1 MGIGAGIFLA
11 ALGAI
16 LTFAVDYS
24 ISGLDIAV
32 VGVILMIAGVAG
44 IALELAVFGPRR
56 RRVSRR
62 PSHLSDGYVETGP
75 PTPYPDYADPQA
87 PVARVRRETTTEY
100 PANRRVR

>member
-1 MGIGAGIFLA
+1 MGLGAGIFLA

-56 RRVSRR
+56 RRVVSGTR
-62 PSHLSDGYVETGP
+62 PRADGYVE
-75 PTPYPDYADPQA
+75 TPYPDYADPQA

-100 PANRRVR
+100 PASRRVR